1 MRSVRKQFTRQSGQT
16 LIEALLALI
25 VVIVIITAVVTAVI
39 TSLSGATFTK
49 NQNLAS
55 QYAQEGI
62 DIARN
67 MKDSDF
73 ASFSALNND
82 QYYCAAQGS
91 TSLDSSSCS
100 TKLNGIFTRK
110 IYINHNGQGPNDG
123 ASVVKK
129 CPFGTFVSSIV
140 SWSDPKCGNS
150 GVDCHSVKLDSCFDD
165 LNKVP
170 NP

>member
-1 MRSVRKQFTRQSGQT
+1 MISVKKHFTKQSGQT
-16 LIEALLALI
+16 LVEALLALI

-55 QYAQEGI
+55 QYSQEGI

-73 ASFSALNND
+73 VGFSALTSGNS
-82 QYYCAAQGS
+82 YCAAQGS
-91 TSLDSSSCS
+91 TSLDTTSCN

-110 IYINHNGQGPNDG
+110 IYINHNGTGPND
-123 ASVVKK
+123 VIPK
-129 CPFGTFVSSIV
+129 CTGTYVSSIV